1 LLLFQFS
8 FVLLLCLAAD
18 AAFPTFPFSSFPAF
32 ISLHFPALL
41 RFSWA
46 SAAFAVKSTPFRK
59 LKVPSKAFAAS
70 AAERRSY

>member
-1 LLLFQFS
+1 MTATIARNKICFSFLLLFQFS

-41 RFSWA
+41 RFS
-46 SAAFAVKSTPFRK
+46 
-59 LKVPSKAFAAS
+59 
-70 AAERRSY
+70 